1 MSKLQFIIPL
11 NTSLG
16 PVTSRCNRVVGDP
29 WKVFQP
35 CPYNFRFDEDWDVQL
50 PESPLPLLRVGV
62 LAVWFDPCSNNSAAF
77 DDRNALI
84 SITRAITRGDRRFA
98 FQDGGQD
105 FCDSIASWVYNLV
118 PCFPDQA
125 KSIWRPCKATNLTCV
140 PNREL
145 LSKYRIILLSS
156 IYAICWNGENVWRLK
171 LFIQAK
177 IKVAEHS
184 FQEPMPNSPYLL
196 NYKCFGAHFLH

>member
-98 FQDGGQD
+98 FQDGGQA
-105 FCDSIASWVYNLV
+105 FCDSIASWVYDLV

-125 KSIWRPCKATNLTCV
+125 KSIWRPKARTWIVYQIENYF
-140 PNREL
+140 PNIEL
-145 LSKYRIILLSS
+145 FCFPQFMPFVEMVKMFEDLSYLYRQLLSS
-156 IYAICWNGENVWRLK
+156 PDG
-171 LFIQAK
+171 
-177 IKVAEHS
+177 
-184 FQEPMPNSPYLL
+184 
-196 NYKCFGAHFLH
+196 